1 MGKLNYK
8 LVESGKE
15 LEEAFKVRKEVFA
28 EEQGISEDIVFDSN
42 DSEAMHIVVKDE
54 KRVIGTARVLF
65 PSPSVA
71 KIERMAILR
80 PFRGTGIG
88 SRIIS
93 FLFAELKNKQ
103 VRKVVLHAQYSS
115 VAFYKSHGFAESS
128 IPFNEVGIRHLKM
141 EREL

>member
-15 LEEAFKVRKEVFA
+15 LAEAFKVRKEVFV
-28 EEQGISEDIVFDSN
+28 EEQGISEDIELDN
-42 DSEAMHIVVKDE
+42 HDSEALHIVVKDG

-65 PSPSVA
+65 PAPSVA

-80 PFRGTGIG
+80 PFRRKGIG

-93 FLFAELKNKQ
+93 FLNTELKNRQ
-103 VRKVVLHAQYSS
+103 IRKVVLHAQYSS
-115 VAFYKSHGFAESS
+115 VAFYKSCGFVESGM
-128 IPFNEVGIRHLKM
+128 PFNEAGIRHLRM

>member
-28 EEQGISEDIVFDSN
+28 EEQGISEDIVLDSN
-42 DSEAMHIVVKDE
+42 DSEAMHIVVKAE

-65 PSPSVA
+65 LSPSVA

-93 FLFAELKNKQ
+93 FLLAELKNRQ
-103 VRKVVLHAQYSS
+103 IRNVVLHAQYSS
-115 VAFYKSHGFAESS
+115 VAFYKSRGFVESGT
-128 IPFNEVGIRHLKM
+128 PFNEAGIRHLKM
-141 EREL
+141 ERVL